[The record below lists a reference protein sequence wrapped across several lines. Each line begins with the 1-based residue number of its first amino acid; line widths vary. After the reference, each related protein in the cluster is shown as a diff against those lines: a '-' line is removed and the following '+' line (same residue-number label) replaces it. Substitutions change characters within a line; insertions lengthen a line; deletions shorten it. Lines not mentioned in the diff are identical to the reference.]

1 MMTDRVLTEEQIA
14 ALTPEQRRELISR
27 LELPLSELIDPVFLN
42 RVRRIRLSLMIGCSI
57 GMIPWIVYLS
67 VTLPENYVAHNWP
80 ATWVGFDILL
90 VAFMVATAVLGYLR
104 RQLLVLAAFTSGV
117 LLICDAWFDLMTAGP
132 KEIWLVLVT
141 ALLIEVPLANFMI
154 IGALRIVRLTMMRL
168 WRLDPGMRLWQLPLF
183 P

>member
-1 MMTDRVLTEEQIA
+1 MMTDGVLTEEQIA

-27 LELPLSELIDPVFLN
+27 LEQPLSDLIDPELLS
-42 RVRRIRLSLMIGCSI
+42 RIRRIRLGLMIGGSI
-57 GMIPWIVYLS
+57 AMIPWLVYLS
-67 VTLPENYVAHNWP
+67 VTLPGNYVAHNWP
-80 ATWVGFDILL
+80 VTWVGFDILL

-104 RQLLVLAAFTSGV
+104 RQLLVFAAFTSGV

-132 KEIWLVLVT
+132 MDLWLAMVT
-141 ALLIEVPLANFMI
+141 ASLIEVPLAIFMI
-154 IGALRIVRLTMMRL
+154 IGAQRIVRLTMMRL